1 MRYFL
6 NIRTTDSLVID
17 DEGDVFSD
25 MNALFDYVKNV
36 ALDLEREYPADDTDA
51 WSVIPVALEV
61 ADETGALI
69 FCLPINQ
76 QGREESSH
84 SGTSN

>member
-25 MNALFDYVKNV
+25 INALFDHVRNV
-36 ALDLEREYPADDTDA
+36 ASDLEREYPADSADA
-51 WSVIPVALEV
+51 WSIIPVALEV

-69 FCLPINQ
+69 ICLPINQ
-76 QGREESSH
+76 HGHGESSH

>member
-25 MNALFDYVKNV
+25 IDALFDHVKNV
-36 ALDLEREYPADDTDA
+36 ASDLEREYPADGADE
-51 WSVIPVALEV
+51 WGIIPVALEV

-76 QGREESSH
+76 YRRAGSSH
-84 SGTSN
+84 AGTAN